1 MDSKGSFYSAYTRS
15 IVSITALV
23 LAVMLLIVTVGAVY
37 AQFGGCSGNVEV
49 GGDGAS
55 CGTDVT
61 NPGGGSE
68 TNNGGSSVPGT
79 ETGNNNNNN
88 NNNNNGNGQ
97 GNACTPGTIVD
108 GSFALPV
115 GSSGIYVPS
124 VGTVPLSPD
133 STYTLPD
140 GSVVSA
146 NGIPAD
152 MCVSATTQI
161 DSCTGEIVG
170 DSFDLGGFGNYS
182 VSGCPTSNTTTI
194 EHPCDEFVVSGGGV
208 TCVSDLTDS
217 SSYPGSSFSLHA
229 HAPWPGIEI
238 HARPF
243 PVTLVDWDS
252 VMRVVGNGSS
262 SGSDSLGYAPW
273 GGGNQSNPAPGD
285 WSNVRLRL
293 DIKPVTDWAD
303 VFLENIGLI
312 RMPIGRL
319 HTFQWNLPSHPAAG
333 GNDLSGVVG
342 QLEELEPDVPLY
354 ANWTRAP
361 YMVYCTLD
369 YYEWGSSCVDGPD
382 DGGTTNCRWSESLGA
397 YTGHREWGWEHNSQT
412 VPIPPTAARVDLPP
426 SRLADLNG
434 DGVPDAYWGG
444 TSTVRRMDDAGRVD
458 NPEWAHTYSWG
469 YWWYW
474 GVREAQGQIGWPGIP
489 VDP

>member
-1 MDSKGSFYSAYTRS
+1 MKRNFVVLTAAFLMAAFLLGRS
-15 IVSITALV
+15 DVLTV
-23 LAVMLLIVTVGAVY
+23 LADCGGTGVDMSGAT
-37 AQFGGCSGNVEV
+37 CSQSGSTP
-49 GGDGAS
+49 GTPGD
-55 CGTDVT
+55 
-61 NPGGGSE
+61 
-68 TNNGGSSVPGT
+68 SST
-79 ETGNNNNNN
+79 ETGNGQPGNSGNSNSNNTS
-88 NNNNNGNGQ
+88 NNNGDG
-97 GNACTPGTIVD
+97 GATCTPGTLVSSSITLSAGTSGITGSD
-108 GSFALPV
+108 GSIIPV
-115 GSSGIYVPS
+115 NAYG
-124 VGTVPLSPD
+124 
-133 STYTLPD
+133 LPD
-140 GSVVSA
+140 GSFVSSDSV
-146 NGIPAD
+146 PPS
-152 MCVSATTQI
+152 MCYTAAVTM
-161 DSCTGEIVG
+161 DSCTGQILG
-170 DSFDLGGFGNYS
+170 SDLDYISGFAAAS
-182 VSGCPTSNTTTI
+182 VNECPTAYDLPD
-194 EHPCDEFVVSGGGV
+194 HPCDDFVVSDGGV
-208 TCVSDLTDS
+208 TCVSDLVDGS
-217 SSYPGSSFSLHA
+217 SSGSSWEISA

-243 PVTLVDWDS
+243 PVTLVDWDT
-252 VMRVVGNGSS
+252 VMRVAGNGSS

-273 GGGNQSNPAPGD
+273 GGGNQGNPAPGD

-293 DIKPVTDWAD
+293 DIKSVTDWAD

-312 RMPIGRL
+312 RMPIGHL

-382 DGGTTNCRWSESLGA
+382 GDGSTNCRWNESLDA
-397 YTGHREWGWEHNSQT
+397 YTGHREWGWEHHSQT

-474 GVREAQGQIGWPGIP
+474 GVREAQGQIGWPGVP
-489 VDP
+489 VEP